1 MTEEL
6 EQKLA
11 DLSSS
16 DLIDLL
22 VRINRCCDNCL
33 TMTKMPLPDSIH
45 KDGLIGGMQEVIELT
60 QGITH

>member
-1 MTEEL
+1 MSEEL

-16 DLIDLL
+16 DLIDLI
-22 VRINRCCDNCL
+22 VRINSVCENCL
-33 TMTKMPLPDSIH
+33 IMTKMPLPDNIH